1 MRRLCSLL
9 FCLLAAPVLAHG
21 GEDHGEAPPAV
32 SSSEAEAHVVGAT
45 GDVFEVVLKHPRHGE
60 GGKTPLR
67 VFVAEADTNAPVS
80 GAEVELTLTGPTVQA
95 LKPRMDSPG
104 AYQAEAEL
112 PVGAEFAVVATI
124 TRGEAVDVLA
134 LGVVHLEPE
143 ESTGEHGGGS
153 SRGWLLGAVVGGVGV
168 LAALGAWARTRRM
181 RRATP

>member
-9 FCLLAAPVLAHG
+9 LCLLAASALAHG
-21 GEDHGEAPPAV
+21 GEDHGKASQPVGSMEG
-32 SSSEAEAHVVGAT
+32 ETHVLGAT
-45 GDVFEVVLKHPRHGE
+45 GDVFEVVLKHPEHGA

-67 VFVAEADTNAPVS
+67 VYVAETDTNAPVS

-104 AYQAEAEL
+104 AYQTEAEL
-112 PVGAEFAVVATI
+112 PVGAEFAAVATI

-134 LGVVHLEPE
+134 LGVVHLEE
-143 ESTGEHGGGS
+143 EASSSQRGS
-153 SRGWLLGAVVGGVGV
+153 GSLRGWLLGGVLGGVGV
-168 LAALGAWARTRRM
+168 LALAAWAMARRM